1 MTDRLMKVALG
12 AMVALTVVACG
23 DGRRD
28 MADTAAVDTAA
39 VRDTGLASTPLGE
52 PLPQEGTFLNPNSAT
67 REQLIAAGVSDH
79 AADALVAGR
88 PYDNMLAV
96 NRVLTIHVPD
106 SAARSQAYARVWM
119 PIDLNTASAEEIQLI
134 PGVGR
139 RMRHEFEEY
148 RPYSNMAQF
157 RREIGKYVNE
167 QEIARLERYVEIR

>member
-1 MTDRLMKVALG
+1 MTDRLMKLALG
-12 AMVALTVVACG
+12 ATIAFAVAACG
-23 DGRRD
+23 DSRQD
-28 MADTAAVDTAA
+28 MADTLSVDTTAA
-39 VRDTGLASTPLGE
+39 RDTGIVSTPLGE
-52 PLPQEGTFLNPNSAT
+52 PIAQEGTFLHPNSAT
-67 REQLIAAGVSDH
+67 REQLIAAGLSDH
-79 AADALVAGR
+79 AADALVGGR

-96 NRVLTIHVPD
+96 NRVLTTHVPD

-167 QEIARLERYVEIR
+167 QEVARLERYVEIR